1 MHMLILFLHVDIIY
15 LHLHVVAVFITCNFS
30 SNTMF
35 YDCRKCSLATS
46 TCTSDSLRNDNNT
59 VYENVA
65 SNEQPRRVD
74 EEIYTELMF

>member
-1 MHMLILFLHVDIIY
+1 MPL
-15 LHLHVVAVFITCNFS
+15 S
-30 SNTMF
+30 SNTVF

-65 SNEQPRRVD
+65 SNASNEQPRRAD
-74 EEIYTELMF
+74 EEMYTELMF

>member
-1 MHMLILFLHVDIIY
+1 MPL
-15 LHLHVVAVFITCNFS
+15 S
-30 SNTMF
+30 SKKMF

-65 SNEQPRRVD
+65 SNEQPRRAD